1 MKLIPAPP
9 CPSLLP
15 AAHPH
20 LPLPAPP
27 SCPQLTPTCPSPPLP
42 SARSSP
48 PPPAVPVMLTPTSP
62 LCSPPP
68 LPIPVR
74 SSPPSSSG
82 SLTGTLTGRRGCSTP
97 HCTSKVEGGE
107 VRRGGRSGI
116 PSSYANKVE
125 GKGETFHAV
134 QRWYNGGRLHTRR
147 EGGQGSSN
155 VSKIHT
161 FLYLHL
167 DPFPHYPL
175 PGQQNTYFNFWAI
188 TGWLATAIM
197 QVRSLRGGA
206 GWGSREGCGHR
217 RKWGGKMSG
226 QSL

>member
-1 MKLIPAPP
+1 MPNCTLPSYNRVGNRPGQLKLPVPSEAHP
-9 CPSLLP
+9 CPSL
-15 AAHPH
+15 
-20 LPLPAPP
+20 PLP
-27 SCPQLTPTCPSPPLP
+27 
-42 SARSSP
+42 
-48 PPPAVPVMLTPTSP
+48 
-62 LCSPPP
+62 
-68 LPIPVR
+68 PVR